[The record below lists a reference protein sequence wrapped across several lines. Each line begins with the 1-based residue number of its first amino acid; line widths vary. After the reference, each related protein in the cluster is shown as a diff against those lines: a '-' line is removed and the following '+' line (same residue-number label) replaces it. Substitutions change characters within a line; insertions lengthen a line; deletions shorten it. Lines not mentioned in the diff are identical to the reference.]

1 MRNSKKI
8 ILIGT
13 LAFLAII
20 GCSLE
25 RTTKVDAAAP
35 VMLKDIENHWA
46 KVSINR
52 ALERGYVDGYED
64 STFRPDQTITR
75 AEFIKMAVTA
85 QGIANGTA
93 DKEWY
98 SEYVNAGLQSS
109 IHNEKDF
116 KDYTASISR
125 LEMARIS
132 LRSSDKN
139 KVGESD
145 DKKLV
150 YDTVKQGLMQGMQG
164 GELALDKTTTRAQAV
179 TIIERILSVQKGE
192 KLPVDKAALSYAE
205 IDYRHTNIETMTG
218 MTPAGFPIT
227 YDVSGVTMTVKQVIV
242 VDMTDPNSAYYD
254 YFKSRG
260 ATKVARSERVY
271 PINED
276 YFIAIRLAIT
286 NKDARPNGE
295 RTSLK
300 FIASMGG
307 FHFAGMKNEKE
318 PIIDYAK
325 EGTVEG
331 WYSFAKRKVEM
342 DADLKKYKNILF
354 DLTTTS
360 EAAFNFVK

>member
-1 MRNSKKI
+1 MMKKSL
-8 ILIGT
+8 ILT
-13 LAFLAII
+13 VLMSMLAT
-20 GCSLE
+20 GCSVQAH
-25 RTTKVDAAAP
+25 TVVNAAAP
-35 VMLKDIENHWA
+35 VVLKDIDNHWA
-46 KVSINR
+46 KDSITR
-52 ALERGYVDGYED
+52 AVAKGYVDGYED
-64 STFRPDQTITR
+64 ATFRPDQTITR

-85 QGIANGTA
+85 QGIAKGTGG
-93 DKEWY
+93 KEWY
-98 SEYVNAGLQSS
+98 TEYVNAGLQSS

-139 KVGESD
+139 KIGESD
-145 DKKLV
+145 DKKLI
-150 YDTVKQGLMQGMQG
+150 YDTVKLGLMQGMQG
-164 GELALDKTTTRAQAV
+164 GELALDQTTTRAQAV
-179 TIIERILSVQKGE
+179 TIIERILSAQKGE
-192 KLPVDKAALSYAE
+192 TLPVDKAALSYAE

-218 MTPAGFPIT
+218 MTPADFPIT
-227 YDVSGVTMTVKQVIV
+227 YEVSGVTMTVKQVIV

-260 ATKVARSERVY
+260 ATKVARSERIY

-286 NKDARPNGE
+286 NKDARPNVG

-300 FIASMGG
+300 FIAIMGG

-342 DADLKKYKNILF
+342 DADLKKYKYIGFN
-354 DLTTTS
+354 LTTTS
-360 EAAFNFVK
+360 GATFKFVK